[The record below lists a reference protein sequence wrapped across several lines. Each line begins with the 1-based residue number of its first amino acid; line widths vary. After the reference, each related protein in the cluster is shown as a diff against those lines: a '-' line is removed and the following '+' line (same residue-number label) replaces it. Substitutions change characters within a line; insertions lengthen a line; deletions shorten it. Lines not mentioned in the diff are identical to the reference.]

1 MIAVYD
7 ACVLHDPALR
17 DLLIRLARK
26 PGLDIQAKWS
36 EQILDEMVRSI
47 AERRPDLDPARLERT
62 RELMCEAIRD
72 SLVIGHMSLVDEL
85 ELPDPDD
92 RHVLAAAIHA
102 RAEVIVT
109 FNLHDFP
116 LDALDRYG
124 IEAEHPDDFVLQLLD
139 VDAPSVIA
147 AVVEQSAALT
157 RPPQT
162 VPELLDSLAS
172 RTSTYSA
179 SDTPALPARWL
190 FSMRL
195 MWPAIP
201 PEFCLRHAASQR
213 PTPGV
218 RFALSASRAGL
229 GVRPQRCGR

>member
-47 AERRPDLDPARLERT
+47 AERRPDLDRARLERT
-62 RELMCEAIRD
+62 RELMSEAVRD
-72 SLVIGHMSLVDEL
+72 SLVTGHLSLADEL

-102 RAEVIVT
+102 SAEVIVT
-109 FNLHDFP
+109 FHLRDFP
-116 LDALDRYG
+116 SDALHRYG

-139 VDAPSVIA
+139 VDTPSVIA

-157 RPPQT
+157 QPPQT
-162 VPELLDSLAS
+162 VPELLDALAS
-172 RTSTYSA
+172 RGMPKSA
-179 SDTPALPARWL
+179 RALGDLAPRD
-190 FSMRL
+190 
-195 MWPAIP
+195 
-201 PEFCLRHAASQR
+201 
-213 PTPGV
+213 
-218 RFALSASRAGL
+218 
-229 GVRPQRCGR
+229 

>member
-47 AERRPDLDPARLERT
+47 AERRPDLDPVRLERT
-62 RELMCEAIRD
+62 RELMGEAVRD
-72 SLVIGHMSLVDEL
+72 SLVTGHLSRVDEL

-92 RHVLAAAIHA
+92 RHVLAAANHA
-102 RAEVIVT
+102 SAEVIVT

-116 LDALDRYG
+116 PDALGHYG
-124 IEAEHPDDFVLQLLD
+124 LEAEHPDDFVLQPLD

-162 VPELLDSLAS
+162 IPETLESLAS
-172 RTSTYSA
+172 RGMPKSA
-179 SDTPALPARWL
+179 RALGDLVPRD
-190 FSMRL
+190 
-195 MWPAIP
+195 
-201 PEFCLRHAASQR
+201 
-213 PTPGV
+213 
-218 RFALSASRAGL
+218 
-229 GVRPQRCGR
+229 